1 MITATLI
8 TFGLVLIVII
18 LLMVDGYNKLTDK
31 INEIESRSNE
41 DIKVK
46 LLQLEYEIEGLKG
59 ELSYGNSTNS

>member
-59 ELSYGNSTNS
+59 ELSYGK